1 MTTAA
6 PPKRSGPSTDG
17 RAEHRRDLAILAGI
31 TVLLRLPSFF
41 ATRHLTFD
49 DGVFGASTVAMRNGG
64 VPFREVFSSQGPLF
78 LPLLWLGDLVG
89 LHTLNGP
96 RLTMIASGL
105 VLVAVVYLAGR
116 EVSDRLGALV
126 AGGLAAVTGS
136 ALAVTGSLAADGPAM
151 ALASSA
157 VLVALRYRRDPTT
170 AKAVAMGLLLGA
182 GLCVKAL
189 VLPAAV
195 PIGLILAFGRKPLHW
210 VTAVGSAVAVGL
222 VSSLAFGFAD
232 VWDQSV
238 TYHLDSP
245 GGSDPVANLTKV
257 LDTLVTRDPL
267 LLALGA
273 VTIVA
278 VVVRRHRGETVTV
291 APEGDHPLDADA
303 DADADD
309 AGLPVRRPALG
320 LLLGLWAFAMFL
332 MLVTEHPMWRPHV
345 SELVPPLAL
354 LIARYRPAGKP
365 LWITT
370 AIVVPLSLVFA
381 WGAITPLWYTG
392 DEAEVVAELRAL
404 PDGALAISDE
414 PGQVWRSGHLTPDWL
429 VDTSVLR
436 TESDR
441 PSLWITTDTVMDD
454 AERPEVCAVVLWT
467 PRFREDL
474 TGLDE
479 RLVDAGFHLEDT
491 YSLDRRL
498 YLRDDCRP

>member
-6 PPKRSGPSTDG
+6 PPTRPGPSTDE
-17 RAEHRRDLAILAGI
+17 RTERRRDIAILAGI

-41 ATRHLTFD
+41 ASRHLTFD
-49 DGVFGASTVAMRNGG
+49 DGVFGASVVAMRNGG
-64 VPFREVFSSQGPLF
+64 MPFRDVFSSQGPLF
-78 LPLLWLGDLVG
+78 LPLLWVGDLIG
-89 LHTLNGP
+89 LHTLNGS
-96 RLTMIASGL
+96 RLAMVVSGV
-105 VLVAVVYLAGR
+105 VLVTVVYLAGR
-116 EVSDRLGALV
+116 EITDRLGALV
-126 AGGLAAVTGS
+126 AGGLVAVTGS
-136 ALAVTGSLAADGPAM
+136 TIAVTGSLAADGPAM
-151 ALASSA
+151 AFAASA

-170 AKAVAMGLLLGA
+170 GRAVLMGVLFGA
-182 GLCVKAL
+182 ALCVKAL

-195 PIGLILAFGRKPLHW
+195 PIGLVLLFGKRPWHWLA
-210 VTAVGSAVAVGL
+210 AVGSAVAVGL

-257 LDTLVTRDPL
+257 LDTLATRDPL
-267 LLALGA
+267 LLGLGA
-273 VTIVA
+273 VTLVA
-278 VVVRRHRGETVTV
+278 VVVRRRRGEPARP
-291 APEGDHPLDADA
+291 APEGDHP
-303 DADADD
+303 
-309 AGLPVRRPALG
+309 PVDGEGRRPALG
-320 LLLGLWAFAMFL
+320 LALGLWAVAMFL

-354 LIARYRPAGKP
+354 LIALYRPAGKP

-370 AIVVPLSLVFA
+370 AVVVPVSLVFA

-392 DEAEVVAELRAL
+392 DESRVVAELRAL

-467 PRFREDL
+467 PRFREDME
-474 TGLDE
+474 GLDE
-479 RLVDAGFHLEDT
+479 RLVDAGYHLEDS

-498 YLRDDCRP
+498 YLRDDCPP

>member
-1 MTTAA
+1 MTTDA
-6 PPKRSGPSTDG
+6 PTTSARLPADVRSQQ
-17 RAEHRRDLAILAGI
+17 RRDIAVLAAIA
-31 TVLLRLPSFF
+31 VVLRLPSFF

-49 DGVFGASTVAMRNGG
+49 DGVFGASVVAMRNGG
-64 VPFREVFSSQGPLF
+64 MPFRDVFSSQGPLF
-78 LPLLWLGDLVG
+78 LPLLWIGDLVG
-89 LHTLNGP
+89 LHTLDGP
-96 RLTMIASGL
+96 RLTMLASGL

-116 EVSDRLGALV
+116 ELSDRLGALV
-126 AGGLAAVTGS
+126 AGGLVAVTGS
-136 ALAVTGSLAADGPAM
+136 SLAVTGSLAADGPAM
-151 ALASSA
+151 AFAASA

-170 AKAVAMGLLLGA
+170 GRAVLMGALLGA

-195 PIGLILAFGRKPLHW
+195 PIGLVLLFAKRPWHW

-245 GGSDPVANLTKV
+245 GGSDPVANLTKL

-273 VTIVA
+273 VTLVA
-278 VVVRRHRGETVTV
+278 VLVRRQRGEPLAA
-291 APEGDHPLDADA
+291 APEGDHPPAD
-303 DADADD
+303 
-309 AGLPVRRPALG
+309 GVRRLPALE
-320 LLLGLWAFAMFL
+320 LLLGLWAVAMFAM
-332 MLVTEHPMWRPHV
+332 LVAEHPMWRPHV

-370 AIVVPLSLVFA
+370 AVVVPLSLVFA
-381 WGAITPLWYTG
+381 WGAITPLGYTG
-392 DEAEVVAELRAL
+392 DEADVVAELRAL

-436 TESDR
+436 TDSDR
-441 PSLWITTDTVMDD
+441 PSLWITTDTIMEE
-454 AERPEVCAVVLWT
+454 AERPETCAVVLWT
-467 PRFREDL
+467 PRFREDME
-474 TGLDE
+474 GLDE
-479 RLVDAGFHLEDT
+479 RLLDAGYHLEAT

-498 YLRDDCRP
+498 YLKDDCQP